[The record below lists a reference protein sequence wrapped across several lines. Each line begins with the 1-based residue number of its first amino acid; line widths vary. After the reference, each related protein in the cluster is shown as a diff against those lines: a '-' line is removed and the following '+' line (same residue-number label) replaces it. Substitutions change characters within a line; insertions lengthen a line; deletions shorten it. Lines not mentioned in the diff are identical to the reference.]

1 MVVFAVV
8 LLVGVVV
15 WAAAQATGRR
25 RIAGDTPRRRVGGP
39 PGLASDLA
47 RWTDAGLLSD
57 AQAAAIVTWESD
69 RAAEHPAPPPASTSR
84 VPIVAEALG
93 YLGGAL
99 GVAGLG
105 LVVARYWPDVPTVAR
120 VALSA
125 LAALALLAAGALVR
139 EQADPALAR
148 LRWFLWLGSAGA
160 SALAAGVLVA
170 DGLDA
175 DALAVA
181 AAAGLAVAIHSGP
194 LWWGHVRPLQQAAA
208 LGGLAVAA
216 GTALAW
222 LTGTGP
228 GGLAVMA
235 VGAGYLAVGL
245 RTNRP
250 VTTLTVAA
258 GAIAVV
264 VGAAVVASG
273 WQGPGLVLA
282 VLAAFALLAV
292 AAVPGAAPRVA
303 DQRTTAVVGAVA
315 LAQFVP
321 GAIGYFAQ
329 DAGAATGVTTWLVGV
344 ALMAVG
350 ARRLV
355 RQPQAVEA
363 LGGLAVLGGAA
374 VTGVQWGAAAPLFGL
389 VSAIALVALGMLP
402 GRVALSLLGTLGLL
416 VNVPWAISRLF
427 PGEGRAPLL
436 ILAAGVVLVAIS
448 VLLTRDGHDGRRRP
462 GGAPPEPR
470 RAGP

>member
-1 MVVFAVV
+1 MIVFAVV

-25 RIAGDTPRRRVGGP
+25 RVAGGTPRRRVDGP

-57 AQAAAIVTWESD
+57 AQASAIVAWESD
-69 RAAEHPAPPPASTSR
+69 RAAAPPAPPSTSR

-125 LAALALLAAGALVR
+125 LVALALLAAGALVR

-170 DGLDA
+170 DGLGA

-222 LTGTGP
+222 LTATGP

-235 VGAGYLAVGL
+235 VGAGYLAAGL
-245 RTNRP
+245 RTSRP

-258 GAIAVV
+258 GAVTVA
-264 VGAAVVASG
+264 VGAAVVAGG
-273 WQGPGLVLA
+273 WEGPGLVLA

-315 LAQFVP
+315 LTQFVP

-363 LGGLAVLGGAA
+363 LGALAVLGGAA
-374 VTGVQWGAAAPLFGL
+374 VTGVQWGAAAPVFGL

-402 GRVALSLLGTLGLL
+402 GRVALSLAGTLGLL

-436 ILAAGVVLVAIS
+436 ILAAGMVLVAIS
-448 VLLTRDGHDGRRRP
+448 VLLTRDGHDGRRRL
-462 GGAPPEPR
+462 GGAPPRPR